1 MKLNKITAF
10 ILYVGILSSTVSF
23 LPVSAGKT
31 SDINNDGV
39 FDISDI
45 KDLSDYLVK
54 KNSDLTSDCDINND
68 GICNVFDLILL
79 KRELLYSSTNIIYVE
94 NSAQLR
100 SALNNAQPGD
110 EIVLKSGTYIS
121 ESTGSKGANFW
132 SFADGTKE
140 SPITIRSE
148 DPEDPAVLYGQNIQN
163 GVVLYITGDYWNIE
177 DIAVSNAQKGIILD
191 NSNYSNIINCQVS
204 ETGSEGI
211 HLRDNSSY
219 CTVQGCTVTNTGRI
233 SPGYGEAIYVGSSE
247 STSGYGYNCDFNTIS
262 DCILGPG
269 VTAEL
274 VDIKEYT
281 TGTIVEN
288 CVMYGDDIS
297 GQTSANAFLKTKGN
311 DCIIKNNT
319 AYQNGNTIIRNAFE
333 VHEIVSGWGY
343 NNSFTGNTCNMDNET
358 AYVVR
363 VYSGSAA
370 ASDNTRIPDG
380 NMYYLLD

>member
-1 MKLNKITAF
+1 MLC
-10 ILYVGILSSTVSF
+10 
-23 LPVSAGKT
+23 
-31 SDINNDGV
+31 INTR
-39 FDISDI
+39 
-45 KDLSDYLVK
+45 L
-54 KNSDLTSDCDINND
+54 
-68 GICNVFDLILL
+68 
-79 KRELLYSSTNIIYVE
+79 
-94 NSAQLR
+94 
-100 SALNNAQPGD
+100 
-110 EIVLKSGTYIS
+110 
-121 ESTGSKGANFW
+121 
-132 SFADGTKE
+132 
-140 SPITIRSE
+140 
-148 DPEDPAVLYGQNIQN
+148 
-163 GVVLYITGDYWNIE
+163 
-177 DIAVSNAQKGIILD
+177 
-191 NSNYSNIINCQVS
+191 
-204 ETGSEGI
+204 
-211 HLRDNSSY
+211 Y

>member
-1 MKLNKITAF
+1 M
-10 ILYVGILSSTVSF
+10 Y
-23 LPVSAGKT
+23 
-31 SDINNDGV
+31 
-39 FDISDI
+39 
-45 KDLSDYLVK
+45 
-54 KNSDLTSDCDINND
+54 
-68 GICNVFDLILL
+68 
-79 KRELLYSSTNIIYVE
+79 KR
-94 NSAQLR
+94 Q
-100 SALNNAQPGD
+100 
-110 EIVLKSGTYIS
+110 
-121 ESTGSKGANFW
+121 
-132 SFADGTKE
+132 
-140 SPITIRSE
+140 
-148 DPEDPAVLYGQNIQN
+148 
-163 GVVLYITGDYWNIE
+163 
-177 DIAVSNAQKGIILD
+177 
-191 NSNYSNIINCQVS
+191 
-204 ETGSEGI
+204 
-211 HLRDNSSY
+211 
-219 CTVQGCTVTNTGRI
+219 
-233 SPGYGEAIYVGSSE
+233 
-247 STSGYGYNCDFNTIS
+247 GYNCDFNTIS
-262 DCILGPG
+262 ECILGPG